1 MSPPPQHPPL
11 ARGVSVCLKREAPA
25 GKLVKQSGGNLRAM
39 RQERER
45 EREIMV
51 QVKASIC
58 VMSNGSATRG
68 VHYLKEPNISL
79 PVQLVQSQTSFSSY
93 TFINAGY
100 M

>member
-45 EREIMV
+45 EIMV

-79 PVQLVQSQTSFSSY
+79 PVQLVQSQTNFSSY